1 MALSYNLGYQEII
14 SVHPTRRQNFAGK
27 PYSNFPNIWQW
38 LISSSGRSFRKA
50 ITHTGYDGRHMG
62 PRSLTSKLQLSKWTV
77 SILDRGGNRGECA
90 INCQFNPVQGNNL
103 QQNEDLWL
111 KVTFRRDSMLLS
123 KQLIS
128 GSVLDFLSA
137 GVHSGVSSLR
147 RVPIHSLRGDSGI
160 SKKEQTVFMENQID
174 EDEKQKQL
182 KCQMNC
188 YSKN

>member
-1 MALSYNLGYQEII
+1 MHQTFQAVTPPIHIAHNF
-14 SVHPTRRQNFAGK
+14 TRRNLLPFIFQPFFQFR
-27 PYSNFPNIWQW
+27 P
-38 LISSSGRSFRKA
+38 ISSSGRSFRKA

-62 PRSLTSKLQLSKWTV
+62 PQSLTSKLQPSKWTV
-77 SILDRGGNRGECA
+77 SILDRGGNHGECA

-128 GSVLDFLSA
+128 GSFLHFLSA

-147 RVPIHSLRGDSGI
+147 RVPIHWLRGDSGI
-160 SKKEQTVFMENQID
+160 SKKEQTVFMENHEID

-188 YSKN
+188 CGKN

>member
-1 MALSYNLGYQEII
+1 MMAATWAAVVNIKIATLKVDRFNFG
-14 SVHPTRRQNFAGK
+14 RR
-27 PYSNFPNIWQW
+27 
-38 LISSSGRSFRKA
+38 
-50 ITHTGYDGRHMG
+50 
-62 PRSLTSKLQLSKWTV
+62 
-77 SILDRGGNRGECA
+77 GNRGECA

-128 GSVLDFLSA
+128 GSVLHFLSA

-160 SKKEQTVFMENQID
+160 SKKEQTVFMENHEID

-182 KCQMNC
+182 NCQINC